1 MLSCLTTSPLRRD
14 SAITQAGNV
23 RRPPPG
29 NPYRQ
34 AQHRRIDARFPVYN
48 VGPVSVS
55 ILDADGP
62 PPPPA
67 DPSDHRK
74 RCVRCSR
81 GALQSSPGELSAN
94 AFRRCRT
101 QNGTAV
107 AGSDIYPAATRHRER
122 MDLYADRLPLAFD
135 IEAQRHEALAGTPI
149 SDRISSITSP
159 AGGRGRT
166 ARRPRATM

>member
-1 MLSCLTTSPLRRD
+1 MSSVQTVT
-14 SAITQAGNV
+14 
-23 RRPPPG
+23 
-29 NPYRQ
+29 
-34 AQHRRIDARFPVYN
+34 
-48 VGPVSVS
+48 VSYT
-55 ILDADGP
+55 
-62 PPPPA
+62 
-67 DPSDHRK
+67 
-74 RCVRCSR
+74 
-81 GALQSSPGELSAN
+81 
-94 AFRRCRT
+94 T

-122 MDLYADRLPLAFD
+122 MDLYVDRRPLAFD